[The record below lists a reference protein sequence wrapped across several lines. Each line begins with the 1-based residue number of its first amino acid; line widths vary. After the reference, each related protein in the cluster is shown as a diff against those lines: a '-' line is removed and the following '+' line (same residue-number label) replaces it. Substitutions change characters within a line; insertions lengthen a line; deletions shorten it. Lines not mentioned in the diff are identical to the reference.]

1 MLYFLLATVV
11 ASHNLDFAFPKGP
24 DTLSSC
30 GNLTLSGLQSFGG
43 GGRQL
48 IFEWELTSP
57 LSGQDVTNISNVL
70 TGLSPDTD
78 RVDLPGTLFQPDK
91 VYVFKLKVATF
102 LNPSSFEEITHSI
115 IKATD
120 PVPSLTLSSS
130 IDLNE
135 GEVFVS
141 EGLSIKASA
150 IVSTT
155 AVAQYSSH
163 KFILLAL
170 DFLLG

>member
-1 MLYFLLATVV
+1 MLATTRL
-11 ASHNLDFAFPKGP
+11 HYAFVKGP

-48 IFEWELTSP
+48 TFVWELTSP
-57 LSGQDVTNISNVL
+57 VSGQDVTDITNVL
-70 TGLSPDTD
+70 SGLNLDAD
-78 RVDLPGTLFQPDK
+78 RVDLPGSLFESDI

-102 LNPSSFEEITHSI
+102 LDPLSFEEITHSI
-115 IKATD
+115 TKASE
-120 PVPSLTLSSS
+120 PVPALTLSSS

-155 AVAQYSSH
+155 VVV
-163 KFILLAL
+163 
-170 DFLLG
+170 

>member
-1 MLYFLLATVV
+1 MQAPSNGLLLATTRL
-11 ASHNLDFAFPKGP
+11 HYAFVKGP

-48 IFEWELTSP
+48 IFVWELTLP
-57 LSGQDVTNISNVL
+57 VSGQDVTNITNVL
-70 TGLSPDTD
+70 SGLNSD
-78 RVDLPGTLFQPDK
+78 RVDLPGSLFESDR
-91 VYVFKLKVATF
+91 VYVFTLKVATF

-115 IKATD
+115 TKASD
-120 PVPSLTLSSS
+120 PVPALTLSSN

-155 AVAQYSSH
+155 AVV
-163 KFILLAL
+163 
-170 DFLLG
+170 